1 MDKDEVPKGS
11 LQALLDEEGGG
22 SDPEP
27 GPSDVPTPE
36 QSSSDGYWL
45 AQYFTKPKQ
54 NLGISVM
61 GLKYPLHWP
70 KEKAEKAARE
80 VMAGDKFA
88 YDIPLS
94 IKKESDLITLLLIV
108 YRSVRNVKQLIGFQT
123 VKSHSPPN
131 LFTFKIPS
139 H

>member
-1 MDKDEVPKGS
+1 MDKEEITKGS
-11 LQALLDEEGGG
+11 LHALLDEEGGG

-27 GPSDVPTPE
+27 EPSASDVPTPG

-70 KEKAEKAARE
+70 KEKAENAAKE

-88 YDIPLS
+88 YDLPLS
-94 IKKESDLITLLLIV
+94 VKKERDLIKLIIII
-108 YRSVRNVKQLIGFQT
+108 YRSLLYVI
-123 VKSHSPPN
+123 
-131 LFTFKIPS
+131 
-139 H
+139 

>member
-1 MDKDEVPKGS
+1 MDKDKVTQGS
-11 LQALLDEEGGG
+11 LQALLDEEEGH

-27 GPSDVPTPE
+27 QPSASGVPTPE
-36 QSSSDGYWL
+36 QSSSHGYWL

-70 KEKAEKAARE
+70 KEKAENAARE

-94 IKKESDLITLLLIV
+94 IKKESDLITLLLLII
-108 YRSVRNVKQLIGFQT
+108 YRSFLYVMWSNLLGF
-123 VKSHSPPN
+123 KLSNHILS
-131 LFTFKIPS
+131 
-139 H
+139 